1 MSKMENVADATNNL
15 PSNDEDVILLL
26 KTGKFGEGELHSR
39 KREINYSQAEKCGPS
54 GDGIKWRPQ
63 SKKNQWAH
71 MNIHGK
77 LIK

>member
-1 MSKMENVADATNNL
+1 MV
-15 PSNDEDVILLL
+15 
-26 KTGKFGEGELHSR
+26 SR
-39 KREINYSQAEKCGPS
+39 NIDFSSQAKKGQS
-54 GDGIKWRPQ
+54 IIVKRKSVARLGDGIKWRPQ